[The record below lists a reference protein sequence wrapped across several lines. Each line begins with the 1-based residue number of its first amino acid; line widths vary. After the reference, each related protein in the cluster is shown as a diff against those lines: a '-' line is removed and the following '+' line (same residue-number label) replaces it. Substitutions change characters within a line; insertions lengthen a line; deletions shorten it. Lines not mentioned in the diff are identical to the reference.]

1 MCTANVSAVTSAS
14 VIAAGGANS
23 ATEVSQHYYA
33 SGGCAKSEGSI
44 IRRIKT
50 APPVSVRV
58 RVRVRASL
66 SFSGC
71 ALKLTLLT
79 VGLSNRR
86 TINTEPRFH
95 VRPVTARNGP
105 VA

>member
-1 MCTANVSAVTSAS
+1 VCTANVSAVTSAS

-44 IRRIKT
+44 IRRIRT
-50 APPVSVRV
+50 APPVSV